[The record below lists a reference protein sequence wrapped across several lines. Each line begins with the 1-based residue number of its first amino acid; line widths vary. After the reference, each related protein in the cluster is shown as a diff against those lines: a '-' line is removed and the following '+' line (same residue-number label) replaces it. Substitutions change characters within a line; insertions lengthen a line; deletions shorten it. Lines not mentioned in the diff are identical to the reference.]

1 MNLLCMVL
9 VTASAESTENAS
21 TINEIVSFPFFEI
34 YLSAFLGFLS
44 ALIVE
49 AINDYITSKQKRKQI
64 VKNLAIELEAVKI
77 EADGLENTK
86 LYPLPYSIPFWKGI
100 CSSGSVLVLD
110 KMGGFSELV
119 RIFEKIEEANYIEGK
134 FFGIV
139 MSSQKTNIDEETL
152 RNIIENRKNL
162 IIEIDKGLELLKGAK

>member
-1 MNLLCMVL
+1 MNLLSIVL
-9 VTASAESTENAS
+9 TAVSTESVENAS
-21 TINEIVSFPFFEI
+21 TIRETVSIPFFEV

-49 AINDYITSKQKRKQI
+49 AINDYITSKKKRKQI
-64 VKNLAIELEAVKI
+64 VKNLVVELEAVKT
-77 EADGLENTK
+77 EAGSLENTK

-110 KMGGFSELV
+110 KMDSFSELV
-119 RIFEKIEEANYIEGK
+119 RIFEKIEEANYIEGN

-139 MSSQKTNIDEETL
+139 MSSQKKNIDEDML
-152 RNIIENRKNL
+152 RTILENRKKL
-162 IIEIDKGLELLKGAK
+162 IIEIDKGLELLRGAK

>member
-9 VTASAESTENAS
+9 VTASVESTENSS
-21 TINEIVSFPFFEI
+21 TINEIVSLPFFEI

-44 ALIVE
+44 ALIVA

-64 VKNLAIELEAVKI
+64 LKNLAIELEAVKI
-77 EADGLENTK
+77 EASGLENTK

-110 KMGGFSELV
+110 KMDGFSELV
-119 RIFEKIEEANYIEGK
+119 RIFEKIEEDNYIEGK

-139 MSSQKTNIDEETL
+139 MSSQKDIIDEYVL
-152 RNIIENRKNL
+152 KNIIENRKRL